1 MNSFNENNL
10 IDKNFPGFEDINKMV
25 NTEQKLLGSQR
36 ESFSNTRN
44 LIIAAATISSVDL
57 LAFGALEKLNL
68 GTWFLL
74 SVLFLYISCVLFS
87 IYLTSSNNFQ
97 VKRISEDNNLFS
109 DIQNLLK
116 DPELNNFSKMNPVF
130 EDYLKK
136 IEKRVK
142 FSKNYG
148 SLFMVGNISFIV
160 GLVIP
165 IIGLMVYIIKTL

>member
-1 MNSFNENNL
+1 MNELNENNL
-10 IDKNFPGFEDINKMV
+10 IDKNFPGFEDINKMF
-25 NTEQKLLGSQR
+25 NTEQKLLDSQR

-74 SVLFLYISCVLFS
+74 SVLFLYMSCVLFS

-116 DPELNNFSKMNPVF
+116 DPELNNISKMNPVF

-148 SLFMVGNISFIV
+148 LLFMVGNISFIV

-165 IIGLMVYIIKTL
+165 IIGLIVYIIKTL

>member
-1 MNSFNENNL
+1 MNELNENNL
-10 IDKNFPGFEDINKMV
+10 IDINFPSLEDINKMI
-25 NTEQKLLGSQR
+25 NTEQKLLDSQR

-57 LAFGALEKLNL
+57 LAFGALEKINL
-68 GTWFLL
+68 GAWFLL

-87 IYLTSSNNFQ
+87 VYLTSLNNFQ
-97 VKRISEDNNLFS
+97 VKKISEDNNLFS
-109 DIQNLLK
+109 GIQNLLK
-116 DPELNNFSKMNPVF
+116 DPELNNISKMNPVF
-130 EDYLKK
+130 EDYFEK

-142 FSKNYG
+142 FSKNYS

-165 IIGLMVYIIKTL
+165 IIGLIFYFIKTL